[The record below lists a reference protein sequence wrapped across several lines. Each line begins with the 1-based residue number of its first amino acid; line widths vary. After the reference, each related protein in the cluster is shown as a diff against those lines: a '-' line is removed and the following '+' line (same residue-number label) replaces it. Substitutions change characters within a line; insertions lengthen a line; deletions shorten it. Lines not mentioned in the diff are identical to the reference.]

1 MNKVLKIA
9 FLLAFALIAS
19 AKSFAQ
25 NNVTA
30 TLLEAGTEEPVGYAT
45 ASLTA
50 EGSET
55 VYKYATSN
63 TKGVVT
69 IESVKDGNYT
79 FKVELMGYK
88 TVTKEVTVKGAALNL
103 GNIILEEDAEVL
115 DAASVSDMANPIIV
129 KKDTVEYNA
138 SSFLTTDND
147 MLQNLLAK
155 LPGIEVGSDGSIT
168 ANGENVTRIYIDGKT
183 FFMDDPQL
191 ASQNIPAKMVEKV
204 KVIKKKSEQAEFSGI
219 DDGQEETV
227 IDLSVQQ
234 SMMNGIF
241 ANVMLGGGHDFK
253 GEKISADVAAQDKL
267 GALAANDAFRFQ
279 SNAMI
284 GNFKSNSQIS
294 LILNASNSGM
304 GGMGGRGGGFGGGG
318 FGGPGGGMGGGG
330 LTTSYMAG
338 LNGAFDLLDNKME
351 LSSNYNYNGSNSLTG
366 SMSTSYVTQTDG
378 SQVTNWTNSLGTS
391 NNGGHNIGV
400 RLTHKFSDS
409 ANIVFEPQI
418 RFNKTGSVSSQLN
431 NSEHSL
437 RGLTNEGWS
446 NSISDGDNISTS
458 GRFVYRQRIIIPG
471 RTLSVNLNWNYGT
484 NNSESF
490 TQSLTKM
497 YASGLELDPSIVN
510 QRNQNNST
518 NASAGARIEYVEPM
532 GNNFYLSGNYSYNW
546 SMSNTSKD
554 TYNSSAT
561 DMAAFLRAY
570 DNPKLLESIKDQY
583 NRNGEVYDDVYSN
596 KIYNR
601 TIQQQIGANVMY
613 QSEGM
618 NAQVGASLMP
628 RNVVNETNGKPYYD
642 NAMNWAP
649 NASIRADLGENANL
663 RINYTGRSN
672 QPSTSQ
678 LMPVM
683 DNSNP
688 TRMSLG
694 NPYLTSYFN
703 HNFRTE
709 IGYTDR
715 TTFFTTRLSAN
726 GGVNQS
732 PIVNATWMDNNSV
745 QYSFPINAAPSWN
758 GSLSWM
764 INTPIAKS
772 NFRINNNLSMN
783 YSESHSFIGV
793 ANINMDPYFN
803 ANKEFDYE
811 LFHNT
816 FFGDNPTLKFNDYF
830 KDNKNQN
837 LSFNENLR
845 LTYRSDYFEATIGG
859 RTRVSIPKS
868 TYESLNSSPT
878 TWNNA
883 VSLNVTWNEP
893 NTGLGLTADGTYN
906 WYIGYTTNQP
916 ANFIINAEITKLIFN
931 NNATLAIRGY
941 DLLNQTKSFNES
953 ISGNRRTESRTLT
966 LGRYVIVSL
975 TFRFGTFGNG
985 RGNRG
990 GGRGGRGGGMPMGG
1004 GMPGGG
1010 MPPMGGGM
1018 PPMGGGGRP
1027 F

>member
-1 MNKVLKIA
+1 MNKLLRIA
-9 FLLAFALIAS
+9 LVIAVS
-19 AKSFAQ
+19 LTAAAQSFAQ
-25 NNVTA
+25 NITA
-30 TLLEAGTEEPVGYAT
+30 TLKEAATGDPVGYAT
-45 ASLTA
+45 ASITP
-50 EGSET
+50 EGSES
-55 VYKYATSN
+55 VYKYSISDA
-63 TKGVVT
+63 KGAVN
-69 IESVKDGNYT
+69 IESVKDGTYT

-88 TVTKEVTVKGAALNL
+88 TYSKEITVKGESVAL
-103 GNIILEEDAEVL
+103 GEIKLEEDSEML
-115 DAASVSDMANPIIV
+115 DAAVVSDVANPIVV

-138 SSFLTTDND
+138 SSFLVTDND

-155 LPGIEVGSDGSIT
+155 LPGLEVNSDGSIT
-168 ANGENVTRIYIDGKT
+168 ANGETVTRIYIDGKT
-183 FFMDDPQL
+183 FFLDDPQL

-227 IDLSVQQ
+227 IDLTVQQ

-241 ANVMLGGGHDFK
+241 ANVMLGGGHDMK
-253 GEKISADVAAQDKL
+253 GEKISAEVAAQDKL
-267 GALAANDAFRFQ
+267 GALAQNDAFRFQ

-294 LILNASNSGM
+294 LILNASNAGG

-318 FGGPGGGMGGGG
+318 FGGPGGGGGGMGGG

-351 LSSNYNYNGSNSLTG
+351 LSSNYSYNGSNSLTG

-378 SQVTNWTNSLGTS
+378 SQVTNWTNSKGTS
-391 NNGGHNIGV
+391 NNGGHSIGV
-400 RLTHKFSDS
+400 RMTHKFSDS

-418 RFNKTGSVSSQLN
+418 RFNKTGSVSSSLN
-431 NSEHSL
+431 SSEHSL
-437 RGLTNEGWS
+437 RGLTNDGWS
-446 NSISDGDNISTS
+446 SNISNGDNISTS
-458 GRFVYRQRIIIPG
+458 GRFVYRQRILIPG

-490 TQSLTKM
+490 TQSLTNM
-497 YASGLELDPSIVN
+497 YVGSIMNKNYVN
-510 QRNQNNST
+510 QRNENKST

-546 SMSNTSKD
+546 SRSNSSKD
-554 TYNSSAT
+554 TFNSGLY
-561 DMAAFLRAY
+561 DQNAFSL
-570 DNPKLLESIKDQY
+570 DNLIY
-583 NRNGEVYDDVYSN
+583 NRNGEVYDEVYSN
-596 KIYNR
+596 KIINR

-618 NAQVGASLMP
+618 NAQVGASIMP
-628 RNVVNETNGKPYYD
+628 RNIFNETNGKQYTD

-672 QPSTSQ
+672 QPSTNQ

-683 DNSNP
+683 DNTNP

-709 IGYTDR
+709 IGYTNR
-715 TTFFTTRLSAN
+715 TTFFSTRLSAN
-726 GGVNQS
+726 GSVNQN
-732 PIVNATWMDNNSV
+732 PIVNATWMDNASV
-745 QYSFPINAAPSWN
+745 QYSFPINASPSWN

-764 INTPIAKS
+764 INTPIGKS

-783 YSESHSFIGV
+783 YSESHSYLGV
-793 ANINMDPYFN
+793 ASIDMTGYFN
-803 ANKEFDYE
+803 EAKEFDYE
-811 LFHNT
+811 LFHSDY
-816 FFGDNPTLKFNDYF
+816 FGDNPTKNFNDYF

-845 LTYRSDYFEATIGG
+845 ITYRLDYFEATVGG
-859 RTRVSIPKS
+859 RTRVSMPKS

-878 TWNNA
+878 TWNNS

-916 ANFIINAEITKLIFN
+916 ANFIVNTEITKLIFN

-941 DLLNQTKSFNES
+941 DLLNQTKTFNES
-953 ISGNRRTESRTLT
+953 ISGNRRTESRSLA

-975 TFRFGTFGNG
+975 TFRFGTFG

-990 GGRGGRGGGMPMGG
+990 GGRGGNRGGGGFQGGGMMGGGMPMGG
-1004 GMPGGG
+1004 GM
-1010 MPPMGGGM
+1010 M
-1018 PPMGGGGRP
+1018 GGGRP
-1027 F
+1027 PM

>member
-1 MNKVLKIA
+1 MNKLLRIA
-9 FLLAFALIAS
+9 LVIAVS
-19 AKSFAQ
+19 LTAAAQSFAQ
-25 NNVTA
+25 NITA
-30 TLLEAGTEEPVGYAT
+30 TLKEAATGDPVGYAT
-45 ASLTA
+45 ASITP
-50 EGSET
+50 EGSES
-55 VYKYATSN
+55 VYKYSISD
-63 TKGVVT
+63 TKGAVN
-69 IESVKDGNYT
+69 IESVKDGTYT

-88 TVTKEVTVKGAALNL
+88 TYSKEITVKGESVAL
-103 GNIILEEDAEVL
+103 GEIKLEEDSEML
-115 DAASVSDMANPIIV
+115 DAAVVSDVANPIVV

-138 SSFLTTDND
+138 SSFLVTDND

-155 LPGIEVGSDGSIT
+155 LPGLEVNSDGSIT
-168 ANGENVTRIYIDGKT
+168 ANGETVTRIYIDGKT
-183 FFMDDPQL
+183 FFLDDPQL

-227 IDLSVQQ
+227 IDLTVQQ

-241 ANVMLGGGHDFK
+241 ANVMLGGGHDMK
-253 GEKISADVAAQDKL
+253 GEKISAEVAAQDKL
-267 GALAANDAFRFQ
+267 GALAQNDAFRFQ

-294 LILNASNSGM
+294 LILNASNSGG

-318 FGGPGGGMGGGG
+318 FGGPGGGGGMGGG

-351 LSSNYNYNGSNSLTG
+351 LSSNYSYNGSNSLTG

-378 SQVTNWTNSLGTS
+378 SQVTNWTNSKGTS
-391 NNGGHNIGV
+391 NNGGHSIGV
-400 RLTHKFSDS
+400 RMTHKFSDS

-418 RFNKTGSVSSQLN
+418 RFNKTGSVSSSLN
-431 NSEHSL
+431 SSEHSL
-437 RGLTNEGWS
+437 RGLTNDGWS
-446 NSISDGDNISTS
+446 SNISNGDNISTS
-458 GRFVYRQRIIIPG
+458 GRFVYRQRILIPG

-490 TQSLTKM
+490 TQSLTNM
-497 YASGLELDPSIVN
+497 YVGSIMNKNYVN
-510 QRNQNNST
+510 QRNENKST

-546 SMSNTSKD
+546 SRSNSSKD
-554 TYNSSAT
+554 TFNSGLY
-561 DMAAFLRAY
+561 DQNAFSL
-570 DNPKLLESIKDQY
+570 DNLIY
-583 NRNGEVYDDVYSN
+583 NRNGEVYDEVYSN
-596 KIYNR
+596 KIINR

-618 NAQVGASLMP
+618 NAQVGASIMP
-628 RNVVNETNGKPYYD
+628 RNIFNETNGKQYTD

-672 QPSTSQ
+672 QPSTNQ

-683 DNSNP
+683 DNTNP

-709 IGYTDR
+709 IGYTNR
-715 TTFFTTRLSAN
+715 TTFFSTRLSAN
-726 GGVNQS
+726 GSVNQN
-732 PIVNATWMDNNSV
+732 PIVNATWMDNASV
-745 QYSFPINAAPSWN
+745 QYSFPINASPSWN

-764 INTPIAKS
+764 INTPIGKS

-783 YSESHSFIGV
+783 YSESHSYLGV
-793 ANINMDPYFN
+793 ASIDMTGYFN
-803 ANKEFDYE
+803 EAKEFDYE
-811 LFHNT
+811 LFHSDY
-816 FFGDNPTLKFNDYF
+816 FGDNPTKNFNDYF

-845 LTYRSDYFEATIGG
+845 ITYRLDYFEATVGG
-859 RTRVSIPKS
+859 RTRVSMPKS

-878 TWNNA
+878 TWNNS

-916 ANFIINAEITKLIFN
+916 ANFIVNTEITKLIFN

-941 DLLNQTKSFNES
+941 DLLNQTKTFNES
-953 ISGNRRTESRTLT
+953 ISGNRRTESRSLA

-975 TFRFGTFGNG
+975 TFRFGTFG

-990 GGRGGRGGGMPMGG
+990 GGRGGNRGGGGFQGGGMMGGGMPMGG
-1004 GMPGGG
+1004 GM
-1010 MPPMGGGM
+1010 M
-1018 PPMGGGGRP
+1018 GGGRP
-1027 F
+1027 PM

>member
-1 MNKVLKIA
+1 MNKLLRIA
-9 FLLAFALIAS
+9 LVIAVS
-19 AKSFAQ
+19 LTAAAQSFAQ
-25 NNVTA
+25 NITA
-30 TLLEAGTEEPVGYAT
+30 TLKEAATGDPVGYAT
-45 ASLTA
+45 ASITP
-50 EGSET
+50 EGSES
-55 VYKYATSN
+55 VYKYSISD
-63 TKGVVT
+63 TKGAVN
-69 IESVKDGNYT
+69 IESVKDGTYT

-88 TVTKEVTVKGAALNL
+88 TYSKEITVKGESVAL
-103 GNIILEEDAEVL
+103 GEIKLEEDSEML
-115 DAASVSDMANPIIV
+115 DAAVVSDVANPIVV

-138 SSFLTTDND
+138 SSFLVTDND

-155 LPGIEVGSDGSIT
+155 LPGLEVNSDGSIT
-168 ANGENVTRIYIDGKT
+168 ANGETVTRIYIDGKT
-183 FFMDDPQL
+183 FFLDDPQL

-227 IDLSVQQ
+227 IDLTVQQ

-241 ANVMLGGGHDFK
+241 ANVMLGGGHDMK
-253 GEKISADVAAQDKL
+253 GEKISAEVAAQDKL
-267 GALAANDAFRFQ
+267 GALAQNDAFRFQ

-294 LILNASNSGM
+294 LILNASNAGG

-318 FGGPGGGMGGGG
+318 FGGPGGGGGGMGGG

-351 LSSNYNYNGSNSLTG
+351 LSSNYSYNGSNSLTG

-378 SQVTNWTNSLGTS
+378 SQVTNWTNSKGTS

-400 RLTHKFSDS
+400 RMTHKFSDS

-418 RFNKTGSVSSQLN
+418 RFNKTGSVSSSLN
-431 NSEHSL
+431 SSEHSL
-437 RGLTNEGWS
+437 RGLTNDGWS
-446 NSISDGDNISTS
+446 SNISNGDNISTS
-458 GRFVYRQRIIIPG
+458 GRFVYRQRILIPG

-490 TQSLTKM
+490 TQSLTNM
-497 YASGLELDPSIVN
+497 YVGSIMNKNYVN
-510 QRNQNNST
+510 QRNENKST

-546 SMSNTSKD
+546 SRSNSSKD
-554 TYNSSAT
+554 TFNSGLY
-561 DMAAFLRAY
+561 DQNAFSL
-570 DNPKLLESIKDQY
+570 DNLIY
-583 NRNGEVYDDVYSN
+583 NRNGEVYDEVYSN
-596 KIYNR
+596 KIINR

-618 NAQVGASLMP
+618 NAQVGASIMP
-628 RNVVNETNGKPYYD
+628 RNIFNETNGKQYTD

-672 QPSTSQ
+672 QPSTNQ

-683 DNSNP
+683 DNTNP

-709 IGYTDR
+709 IGYTNR
-715 TTFFTTRLSAN
+715 TTFFSTRLSAN
-726 GGVNQS
+726 GSVNQN
-732 PIVNATWMDNNSV
+732 PIVNATWMDNASV
-745 QYSFPINAAPSWN
+745 QYSFPINASPSWN

-764 INTPIAKS
+764 INTPIGKS

-783 YSESHSFIGV
+783 YSESHSYLGV
-793 ANINMDPYFN
+793 ASIDMTGYFN
-803 ANKEFDYE
+803 EAKEFDYE
-811 LFHNT
+811 LFHSDY
-816 FFGDNPTLKFNDYF
+816 FGDNPTKNFNDYF

-845 LTYRSDYFEATIGG
+845 ITYRLDYFEATVGG
-859 RTRVSIPKS
+859 RTRVSMPKS

-878 TWNNA
+878 TWNNS

-916 ANFIINAEITKLIFN
+916 ANFIVNTEITKLIFN

-941 DLLNQTKSFNES
+941 DLLNQTKTFNES
-953 ISGNRRTESRTLT
+953 ISGNRRTESRSLA

-975 TFRFGTFGNG
+975 TFRFGTFG

-990 GGRGGRGGGMPMGG
+990 GGRGGNRGGGGFQGGGFQGGGMPMGG
-1004 GMPGGG
+1004 GM
-1010 MPPMGGGM
+1010 M
-1018 PPMGGGGRP
+1018 GGGRP
-1027 F
+1027 PM

>member
-1 MNKVLKIA
+1 MNKLLRIA
-9 FLLAFALIAS
+9 LVIAVS
-19 AKSFAQ
+19 LTAAAQSFAQ
-25 NNVTA
+25 NITA
-30 TLLEAGTEEPVGYAT
+30 TLKEAATGDPVGYAT
-45 ASLTA
+45 ASITP
-50 EGSET
+50 EGSES
-55 VYKYATSN
+55 VYKYSISD
-63 TKGVVT
+63 TKGAVN
-69 IESVKDGNYT
+69 IESVKDGTYT

-88 TVTKEVTVKGAALNL
+88 TYSKEITVKGESVAL
-103 GNIILEEDAEVL
+103 GEIKLEEDSEML
-115 DAASVSDMANPIIV
+115 DAAVVSDVANPIVV

-138 SSFLTTDND
+138 SSFLVTDND

-155 LPGIEVGSDGSIT
+155 LPGLEVNSDGSIT

-183 FFMDDPQL
+183 FFLDDPQL

-227 IDLSVQQ
+227 IDLTVQQ

-241 ANVMLGGGHDFK
+241 ANVMLGGGHDMK
-253 GEKISADVAAQDKL
+253 GEKISAEVAAQDKL
-267 GALAANDAFRFQ
+267 GALAQNDAFRFQ

-294 LILNASNSGM
+294 LILNASNSGG

-318 FGGPGGGMGGGG
+318 FGGPGGGGGMGGG

-351 LSSNYNYNGSNSLTG
+351 LSSNYSYNGSNSLTG

-378 SQVTNWTNSLGTS
+378 SQVTNWTNSKGTS
-391 NNGGHNIGV
+391 NNGGHNIGI
-400 RLTHKFSDS
+400 RMTHKFSDS

-418 RFNKTGSVSSQLN
+418 RFNKTGSVSSSLN
-431 NSEHSL
+431 SSEHSL
-437 RGLTNEGWS
+437 RGLTNDGWS
-446 NSISDGDNISTS
+446 SNISNGDNISTS
-458 GRFVYRQRIIIPG
+458 GRFVYRQRILIPG

-490 TQSLTKM
+490 TQSLTNM
-497 YASGLELDPSIVN
+497 YVGSLMNKNYVN
-510 QRNQNNST
+510 QRNENKST

-546 SMSNTSKD
+546 SRSNSSKD
-554 TYNSSAT
+554 TFNSGLY
-561 DMAAFLRAY
+561 DQNAFSL
-570 DNPKLLESIKDQY
+570 DNLIY
-583 NRNGEVYDDVYSN
+583 NRNGEVYDEVYSN
-596 KIYNR
+596 KIINR

-618 NAQVGASLMP
+618 NAQVGASIMP
-628 RNVVNETNGKPYYD
+628 RNIFNETNGKQYTD

-672 QPSTSQ
+672 QPSTNQ

-683 DNSNP
+683 DNTNP

-709 IGYTDR
+709 IGYTNR
-715 TTFFTTRLSAN
+715 TTFFSTRLSAN
-726 GGVNQS
+726 GSVNQS
-732 PIVNATWMDNNSV
+732 PIVNATWMDNASV

-764 INTPIAKS
+764 INTPIGKS

-783 YSESHSFIGV
+783 YSESHSYLGV
-793 ANINMDPYFN
+793 ASIDMTGYFN
-803 ANKEFDYE
+803 EAKEFDYE
-811 LFHNT
+811 LFHSDY
-816 FFGDNPTLKFNDYF
+816 FGDNPTKNFNDYF

-845 LTYRSDYFEATIGG
+845 ITYRLDYFEATVGG
-859 RTRVSIPKS
+859 RTRVSMPKS

-878 TWNNA
+878 TWNNS

-916 ANFIINAEITKLIFN
+916 ANFIVNTEITKLIFN

-941 DLLNQTKSFNES
+941 DLLNQTKTFNES
-953 ISGNRRTESRTLT
+953 ISGNRRTESRSLA

-975 TFRFGTFGNG
+975 TFRFGTFG

-990 GGRGGRGGGMPMGG
+990 GGRGGNRGGGGFQGGGMMGG
-1004 GMPGGG
+1004 GFGGG
-1010 MPPMGGGM
+1010 MMGGGM
-1018 PPMGGGGRP
+1018 PPM
-1027 F
+1027 

>member
-1 MNKVLKIA
+1 MNKLLRIA
-9 FLLAFALIAS
+9 LVIAVS
-19 AKSFAQ
+19 LTAAAQSFAQ
-25 NNVTA
+25 NITA
-30 TLLEAGTEEPVGYAT
+30 TLKEAATGDPVGYAT
-45 ASLTA
+45 ASITP
-50 EGSET
+50 EGSES
-55 VYKYATSN
+55 VYKYSISD
-63 TKGVVT
+63 TKGAVN
-69 IESVKDGNYT
+69 IESVKDGTYT

-88 TVTKEVTVKGAALNL
+88 TYSKEITVKGESVAL
-103 GNIILEEDAEVL
+103 GEIKLEEDSEML
-115 DAASVSDMANPIIV
+115 DAAVVSDVANPIVV

-138 SSFLTTDND
+138 SSFLVTDND

-155 LPGIEVGSDGSIT
+155 LPGLEVNSDGSIT

-183 FFMDDPQL
+183 FFLDDPQL

-227 IDLSVQQ
+227 IDLTVQQ

-241 ANVMLGGGHDFK
+241 ANVMLGGGHDMK
-253 GEKISADVAAQDKL
+253 GEKISAEVAAQDKL
-267 GALAANDAFRFQ
+267 GALAQNDAFRFQ

-294 LILNASNSGM
+294 LILNASNSGG

-318 FGGPGGGMGGGG
+318 FGGPGGGGGGMGGG

-351 LSSNYNYNGSNSLTG
+351 LSSNYSYNGSNSLTG

-378 SQVTNWTNSLGTS
+378 SQVTNWTNSKGTS

-400 RLTHKFSDS
+400 RMTHKFSDS

-418 RFNKTGSVSSQLN
+418 RFNKTGSVSSSLN
-431 NSEHSL
+431 SSEHSL
-437 RGLTNEGWS
+437 RGLTNDGWS
-446 NSISDGDNISTS
+446 SNISNGDNISTS
-458 GRFVYRQRIIIPG
+458 GRFVYRQRILIPG

-490 TQSLTKM
+490 TQSLTNM
-497 YASGLELDPSIVN
+497 YVGSLMNKNYVN
-510 QRNQNNST
+510 QRNENKST

-546 SMSNTSKD
+546 SRSNSSKD
-554 TYNSSAT
+554 TFNSGLY
-561 DMAAFLRAY
+561 DQNAFSL
-570 DNPKLLESIKDQY
+570 DNLIY
-583 NRNGEVYDDVYSN
+583 NRNGEVYDEVYSN
-596 KIYNR
+596 KIINR

-618 NAQVGASLMP
+618 NAQVGASIMP
-628 RNVVNETNGKPYYD
+628 RNIFNETNGKQYTD

-672 QPSTSQ
+672 QPSTNQ

-683 DNSNP
+683 DNTNP

-709 IGYTDR
+709 IGYTNR
-715 TTFFTTRLSAN
+715 TTFFSTRLSAN
-726 GGVNQS
+726 GSVNQS
-732 PIVNATWMDNNSV
+732 PIVNATWMDNASV

-764 INTPIAKS
+764 INTPIGKS

-783 YSESHSFIGV
+783 YSESHSYLGV
-793 ANINMDPYFN
+793 ASIDMTGYFN
-803 ANKEFDYE
+803 EAKEFDYE
-811 LFHNT
+811 LFHSDY
-816 FFGDNPTLKFNDYF
+816 FGDNPTKNFNDYF

-845 LTYRSDYFEATIGG
+845 ITYRLDYFEATVGG
-859 RTRVSIPKS
+859 RTRVSMPKS

-878 TWNNA
+878 TWNNS

-916 ANFIINAEITKLIFN
+916 ANFIVNTEITKLIFN

-941 DLLNQTKSFNES
+941 DLLNQTKTFNES
-953 ISGNRRTESRTLT
+953 ISGNRRTESRSLA

-975 TFRFGTFGNG
+975 TFRFGTFG

-990 GGRGGRGGGMPMGG
+990 GGRGGNRGGGGFGGGFGG
-1004 GMPGGG
+1004 GM
-1010 MPPMGGGM
+1010 MGGGM
-1018 PPMGGGGRP
+1018 PPM
-1027 F
+1027 

>member
-1 MNKVLKIA
+1 MNKLLRIA
-9 FLLAFALIAS
+9 LVIAVFLTAAAQ
-19 AKSFAQ
+19 SFAQ
-25 NNVTA
+25 NITA
-30 TLLEAGTEEPVGYAT
+30 TLKEAATGDPVGYAT
-45 ASLTA
+45 ASITP
-50 EGSET
+50 EGSES
-55 VYKYATSN
+55 VYKYSISD
-63 TKGVVT
+63 TKGAVN
-69 IESVKDGNYT
+69 IESVKDGTYT

-88 TVTKEVTVKGAALNL
+88 TYSKEITVKGESVAL
-103 GNIILEEDAEVL
+103 GEIKLEEDSEML
-115 DAASVSDMANPIIV
+115 DAAVVSDVANPIVV

-138 SSFLTTDND
+138 SSFLVTDND

-155 LPGIEVGSDGSIT
+155 LPGLEVNSDGSIT
-168 ANGENVTRIYIDGKT
+168 ANGETVTRIYIDGKT
-183 FFMDDPQL
+183 FFLDDPQL

-227 IDLSVQQ
+227 IDLTVQQ

-241 ANVMLGGGHDFK
+241 ANVMLGGGHDMK
-253 GEKISADVAAQDKL
+253 GEKISAEVAAKDKL
-267 GALAANDAFRFQ
+267 GALAQNDAFRFQ

-294 LILNASNSGM
+294 LILNASNAG
-304 GGMGGRGGGFGGGG
+304 GAGMGGRGGGFGGGG
-318 FGGPGGGMGGGG
+318 FGGPGGGGGGMGGG

-351 LSSNYNYNGSNSLTG
+351 LSSNYSYNGSNSLTG

-378 SQVTNWTNSLGTS
+378 SQVTNWTNSKGTS

-400 RLTHKFSDS
+400 RMTHKFSDS

-418 RFNKTGSVSSQLN
+418 RFNKTGSVSSSLN
-431 NSEHSL
+431 SSEHSL
-437 RGLTNEGWS
+437 RGLTNDGWS
-446 NSISDGDNISTS
+446 SNISNGDNISTS
-458 GRFVYRQRIIIPG
+458 GRFVYRQRILIPG

-490 TQSLTKM
+490 TQSLTNM
-497 YASGLELDPSIVN
+497 YVGSIMNKNYVN
-510 QRNQNNST
+510 QRNENKST

-546 SMSNTSKD
+546 SRSNSSKD
-554 TYNSSAT
+554 TFNSGLY
-561 DMAAFLRAY
+561 DQNAFSL
-570 DNPKLLESIKDQY
+570 DNLIY
-583 NRNGEVYDDVYSN
+583 NRNGEVYDEVYSN
-596 KIYNR
+596 KIINR

-618 NAQVGASLMP
+618 NAQVGASIMP
-628 RNVVNETNGKPYYD
+628 RNIFNETNGKQYTD

-672 QPSTSQ
+672 QPSTNQ

-683 DNSNP
+683 DNTNP

-709 IGYTDR
+709 IGYTNR
-715 TTFFTTRLSAN
+715 TTFFSTRLSAN
-726 GGVNQS
+726 GSVNQN
-732 PIVNATWMDNNSV
+732 PIVNATWMDNASV
-745 QYSFPINAAPSWN
+745 QYSFPINASPSWN

-764 INTPIAKS
+764 INTPIGKS

-783 YSESHSFIGV
+783 YSESHSYLGV
-793 ANINMDPYFN
+793 ASIDMTGYFN
-803 ANKEFDYE
+803 EAKEFDYE
-811 LFHNT
+811 LFHSDY
-816 FFGDNPTLKFNDYF
+816 FGDNPTKNFNDYF

-845 LTYRSDYFEATIGG
+845 ITYRLDYFEATVGG
-859 RTRVSIPKS
+859 RTRVSMPKS

-878 TWNNA
+878 TWNNS

-916 ANFIINAEITKLIFN
+916 ANFIVNTEITKLIFN

-941 DLLNQTKSFNES
+941 DLLNQTKTFNES
-953 ISGNRRTESRTLT
+953 ISGNRRTESRSLA

-975 TFRFGTFGNG
+975 TFRFGTFG

-990 GGRGGRGGGMPMGG
+990 GGRGGNRGGGGFQGGGFQGGGMPMGG
-1004 GMPGGG
+1004 GM
-1010 MPPMGGGM
+1010 M
-1018 PPMGGGGRP
+1018 GGGRP
-1027 F
+1027 PM

>member
-1 MNKVLKIA
+1 MNKLLRIA
-9 FLLAFALIAS
+9 LVIAVS
-19 AKSFAQ
+19 LTAAAQSFAQ
-25 NNVTA
+25 NITA
-30 TLLEAGTEEPVGYAT
+30 TLKEAATGDPVGYAT
-45 ASLTA
+45 ASITP
-50 EGSET
+50 EGSES
-55 VYKYATSN
+55 VYKYSISD
-63 TKGVVT
+63 TKGAVN
-69 IESVKDGNYT
+69 IESVKDGTYT

-88 TVTKEVTVKGAALNL
+88 TYSKEITVKGESVAL
-103 GNIILEEDAEVL
+103 GEIKLEEDSEML
-115 DAASVSDMANPIIV
+115 DAAVVSDVANPIVV

-138 SSFLTTDND
+138 SSFLVTDND

-155 LPGIEVGSDGSIT
+155 LPGLEVNSDGSIT
-168 ANGENVTRIYIDGKT
+168 ANGETVTRIYIDGKT
-183 FFMDDPQL
+183 FFLDDPQL

-227 IDLSVQQ
+227 IDLTVQQ

-241 ANVMLGGGHDFK
+241 ANVMLGGGHDMK
-253 GEKISADVAAQDKL
+253 GEKISAEVAAQDKL
-267 GALAANDAFRFQ
+267 GALAQNDAFRFQ

-294 LILNASNSGM
+294 LILNASNSGG

-318 FGGPGGGMGGGG
+318 FGGPGGGGGGMGGG

-351 LSSNYNYNGSNSLTG
+351 LSSNYSYNGSNSLTG

-378 SQVTNWTNSLGTS
+378 SQVTNWTNSKGTS
-391 NNGGHNIGV
+391 NNGGHSIGV
-400 RLTHKFSDS
+400 RMTHKFSDS

-418 RFNKTGSVSSQLN
+418 RFNKTGSVSSSLN
-431 NSEHSL
+431 SSEHSL
-437 RGLTNEGWS
+437 RGLTNDGWS
-446 NSISDGDNISTS
+446 SNISNGDNISTS
-458 GRFVYRQRIIIPG
+458 GRFVYRQRILIPG

-490 TQSLTKM
+490 TQSLTNM
-497 YASGLELDPSIVN
+497 YVGSIMNKNYVN
-510 QRNQNNST
+510 QRNENKST

-546 SMSNTSKD
+546 SRSNSSKD
-554 TYNSSAT
+554 TFNSGLY
-561 DMAAFLRAY
+561 DQNAFSL
-570 DNPKLLESIKDQY
+570 DNLIY
-583 NRNGEVYDDVYSN
+583 NRNGEVYDEVYSN
-596 KIYNR
+596 KIINR

-618 NAQVGASLMP
+618 NAQVGASIMP
-628 RNVVNETNGKPYYD
+628 RNIFNETNGKQYTD

-672 QPSTSQ
+672 QPSTNQ

-683 DNSNP
+683 DNTNP

-709 IGYTDR
+709 IGYTNR
-715 TTFFTTRLSAN
+715 TTFFSTRLSAN
-726 GGVNQS
+726 GSVNQN
-732 PIVNATWMDNNSV
+732 PIVNATWMDNASV
-745 QYSFPINAAPSWN
+745 QYSFPINASPSWN

-764 INTPIAKS
+764 INTPIGKS

-783 YSESHSFIGV
+783 YSESHSYLGV
-793 ANINMDPYFN
+793 ASIDMTGYFN
-803 ANKEFDYE
+803 EAKEFDYE
-811 LFHNT
+811 LFHSDY
-816 FFGDNPTLKFNDYF
+816 FGDNPTKNFNDYF

-845 LTYRSDYFEATIGG
+845 ITYRLDYFEATVGG
-859 RTRVSIPKS
+859 RTRVSMPKS

-878 TWNNA
+878 TWNNS

-916 ANFIINAEITKLIFN
+916 ANFIVNTEITKLIFN

-941 DLLNQTKSFNES
+941 DLLNQTKTFNES
-953 ISGNRRTESRTLT
+953 ISGNRRTESRSLA

-975 TFRFGTFGNG
+975 TFRFGTFG

-990 GGRGGRGGGMPMGG
+990 GGRGGNRGGGGFQGGGMMGGGMPMGG
-1004 GMPGGG
+1004 GM
-1010 MPPMGGGM
+1010 M
-1018 PPMGGGGRP
+1018 GGGRP
-1027 F
+1027 PM

>member
-1 MNKVLKIA
+1 MNKLLRIA
-9 FLLAFALIAS
+9 LVIAVS
-19 AKSFAQ
+19 LTAAAQSFAQ
-25 NNVTA
+25 NITA
-30 TLLEAGTEEPVGYAT
+30 TLKEAATGDPVGYAT
-45 ASLTA
+45 ASITP
-50 EGSET
+50 EGSES
-55 VYKYATSN
+55 VYKYSISD
-63 TKGVVT
+63 TKGAVN
-69 IESVKDGNYT
+69 IESVKDGTYT

-88 TVTKEVTVKGAALNL
+88 TYSKEITVKGESVAL
-103 GNIILEEDAEVL
+103 GEIKLEEDSEML
-115 DAASVSDMANPIIV
+115 DAAVVSDVANPIVV

-138 SSFLTTDND
+138 SSFLVTDND

-155 LPGIEVGSDGSIT
+155 LPGLEVNSDGSIT
-168 ANGENVTRIYIDGKT
+168 ANGETVTRIYIDGKT
-183 FFMDDPQL
+183 FFLDDPQL

-227 IDLSVQQ
+227 IDLTVQQ

-241 ANVMLGGGHDFK
+241 ANVMLGGGHDMK
-253 GEKISADVAAQDKL
+253 GEKISAEVAAQDKL
-267 GALAANDAFRFQ
+267 GALAQNDAFRFQ

-294 LILNASNSGM
+294 LILNASNSGG

-318 FGGPGGGMGGGG
+318 FGGPGGGGGGMGGG

-351 LSSNYNYNGSNSLTG
+351 LSSNYSYNGSNSLTG

-378 SQVTNWTNSLGTS
+378 SQVTNWTNSKGTS
-391 NNGGHNIGV
+391 NNGGHSIGV
-400 RLTHKFSDS
+400 RMTHKFSDS

-418 RFNKTGSVSSQLN
+418 RFNKTGSVSSSLN
-431 NSEHSL
+431 SSEHSL
-437 RGLTNEGWS
+437 RGLTNDGWS
-446 NSISDGDNISTS
+446 SNISNGDNISTS
-458 GRFVYRQRIIIPG
+458 GRFVYRQRILIPG

-490 TQSLTKM
+490 TQSLTNM
-497 YASGLELDPSIVN
+497 YVGSIMNKNYVN
-510 QRNQNNST
+510 QRNENKST

-546 SMSNTSKD
+546 SRSNSSKD
-554 TYNSSAT
+554 TFNSGLY
-561 DMAAFLRAY
+561 DQNAFSL
-570 DNPKLLESIKDQY
+570 DNLIY
-583 NRNGEVYDDVYSN
+583 NRNGEVYDEVYSN
-596 KIYNR
+596 KIINR

-618 NAQVGASLMP
+618 NAQVGASIMP
-628 RNVVNETNGKPYYD
+628 RNIFNETNGKQYTD

-672 QPSTSQ
+672 QPSTNQ

-683 DNSNP
+683 DNTNP

-709 IGYTDR
+709 IGYTNR
-715 TTFFTTRLSAN
+715 TTFFSTRLSAN
-726 GGVNQS
+726 GSVNQS
-732 PIVNATWMDNNSV
+732 PIVNATWMDNASV
-745 QYSFPINAAPSWN
+745 QYSFPINASPSWN

-764 INTPIAKS
+764 INTPIGKS

-783 YSESHSFIGV
+783 YSESHSYLGV
-793 ANINMDPYFN
+793 ASIDMTGYFN
-803 ANKEFDYE
+803 EAKEFDYE
-811 LFHNT
+811 LFHSDY
-816 FFGDNPTLKFNDYF
+816 FGDNPTKNFNDYF

-845 LTYRSDYFEATIGG
+845 ITYRLDYFEATVGG
-859 RTRVSIPKS
+859 RTRVSMPKS

-878 TWNNA
+878 TWNNS

-916 ANFIINAEITKLIFN
+916 ANFIVNTEITKLIFN

-941 DLLNQTKSFNES
+941 DLLNQTKTFNES
-953 ISGNRRTESRTLT
+953 ISGNRRTESRSLA

-975 TFRFGTFGNG
+975 TFRFGTFG

-990 GGRGGRGGGMPMGG
+990 GGRGGNRGGGGFQGGGMMGGGMPMGG
-1004 GMPGGG
+1004 GM
-1010 MPPMGGGM
+1010 M
-1018 PPMGGGGRP
+1018 GGGRP
-1027 F
+1027 PM

>member
-9 FLLAFALIAS
+9 LSLAFAIIAS
-19 AKSFAQ
+19 AQSFAQ

-30 TLLEAGTEEPVGYAT
+30 TLKEAGTEEPVGYAT
-45 ASLTA
+45 ASLTP

-63 TKGVVT
+63 AQGVVT
-69 IESVKDGNYT
+69 IESVRDGNYT

-88 TVTKEVTVKGAALNL
+88 TVTKEITVKGAALNL

-227 IDLSVQQ
+227 IDLTVQQ

-241 ANVMLGGGHDFK
+241 ANVMLGGGHDLK

-267 GALAANDAFRFQ
+267 GALSMNDAFRFQ

-294 LILNASNSGM
+294 LILNASNAGF
-304 GGMGGRGGGFGGGG
+304 GGMGGRGGGMGGGG

-330 LTTSYMAG
+330 LTTSSMAG

-378 SQVTNWTNSLGTS
+378 SQVTNWTNSKGTS
-391 NNGGHNIGV
+391 NNGGHSFGL
-400 RLTHKFSDS
+400 RMTHKFSDS

-431 NSEHSL
+431 SSEHST
-437 RGLTNEGWS
+437 RGLTNDGWS
-446 NSISDGDNISTS
+446 SSISNGDNISTS
-458 GRFVYRQRIIIPG
+458 GRLVYRQRILIPG

-490 TQSLTKM
+490 TQSLTNM
-497 YASGLELDPSIVN
+497 YTGGIATVNPIN
-510 QRNQNNST
+510 QRNENLSK
-518 NASAGARIEYVEPM
+518 NASAGARLEYVEPM
-532 GNNFYLSGNYSYNW
+532 GNNFYLSSNYSYNW
-546 SMSNTSKD
+546 SMSRTSKD
-554 TYNSSAT
+554 TYNSGS
-561 DMAAFLRAY
+561 Y
-570 DNPKLLESIKDQY
+570 DLNSFSLDNLVY
-583 NRNGEVYDDVYSN
+583 NKTGEVYDDVYSN

-628 RNVVNETNGKPYYD
+628 RNIFNETNGKTYTD

-672 QPSTSQ
+672 QPSTNQ

-726 GGVNQS
+726 GGVNQN
-732 PIVNATWMDNNSV
+732 PIVNASWMDNASV

-764 INTPIAKS
+764 LNTPIAKS

-783 YSESHSFIGV
+783 YSESHSYIGV
-793 ANINMDPYFN
+793 AQINMDPYFN

-816 FFGDNPTLKFNDYF
+816 FFGDNPSLNFNDYF

-845 LTYRSDYFEATIGG
+845 LTYRSDYFEATVGG

-883 VSLNVTWNEP
+883 VSLNLTWNEP
-893 NTGLGLTADGTYN
+893 NTGFGLTADGTYN

-916 ANFIINAEITKLIFN
+916 ANLIINTEITKLLFN

-941 DLLNQTKSFNES
+941 DLLNQTKTFNES
-953 ISGNRRTESRTLT
+953 ISGNRRTESRTLA

-975 TFRFGTFGNG
+975 TFRFGTFGNQ
-985 RGNRG
+985 RG

-1004 GMPGGG
+1004 PPAGMGGG

-1018 PPMGGGGRP
+1018 GGGRP

>member
-1 MNKVLKIA
+1 MNKLLRIA
-9 FLLAFALIAS
+9 LVIAVS
-19 AKSFAQ
+19 LTAAAQSFAQ
-25 NNVTA
+25 NITA
-30 TLLEAGTEEPVGYAT
+30 TLKEAATGDPVGYAT
-45 ASLTA
+45 ASITP
-50 EGSET
+50 EGSES
-55 VYKYATSN
+55 VYKYSISD
-63 TKGVVT
+63 TKGAVN
-69 IESVKDGNYT
+69 IESVKDGTYT

-88 TVTKEVTVKGAALNL
+88 TYSKEITVKGESVAL
-103 GNIILEEDAEVL
+103 GEIKLEEDSEML
-115 DAASVSDMANPIIV
+115 DAAVVSDVANPIVV

-138 SSFLTTDND
+138 SSFLVTDND

-155 LPGIEVGSDGSIT
+155 LPGLEVNSDGSIT
-168 ANGENVTRIYIDGKT
+168 ANGETVTRIYIDGKT
-183 FFMDDPQL
+183 FFLDDPQL

-227 IDLSVQQ
+227 IDLTVQQ

-241 ANVMLGGGHDFK
+241 ANVMLGGGHDMK
-253 GEKISADVAAQDKL
+253 GEKISAEVAAQDKL
-267 GALAANDAFRFQ
+267 GALAQNDAFRFQ

-294 LILNASNSGM
+294 LILNASNSGG

-318 FGGPGGGMGGGG
+318 FGGPGGGGGMGGG

-351 LSSNYNYNGSNSLTG
+351 LSSNYSYNGSNSLTG

-378 SQVTNWTNSLGTS
+378 SQVTNWTNSKGTS
-391 NNGGHNIGV
+391 NNGGHSIGV
-400 RLTHKFSDS
+400 RMTHKFSDS

-418 RFNKTGSVSSQLN
+418 RFNKTGSVSSSLN
-431 NSEHSL
+431 SSEHSL
-437 RGLTNEGWS
+437 RGLTNDGWS
-446 NSISDGDNISTS
+446 SNISNGDNISTS
-458 GRFVYRQRIIIPG
+458 GRFVYRQRILIPG

-490 TQSLTKM
+490 TQSLTNM
-497 YASGLELDPSIVN
+497 YVGSIMNKNYVN
-510 QRNQNNST
+510 QRNENKST

-546 SMSNTSKD
+546 SRSNSSKD
-554 TYNSSAT
+554 TFNSGLY
-561 DMAAFLRAY
+561 DQNAFSL
-570 DNPKLLESIKDQY
+570 DNLIY
-583 NRNGEVYDDVYSN
+583 NRNGEVYDEVYSN
-596 KIYNR
+596 KIINR

-618 NAQVGASLMP
+618 NAQVGASIMP
-628 RNVVNETNGKPYYD
+628 RNIFNETNGKQYTD

-672 QPSTSQ
+672 QPSTNQ

-683 DNSNP
+683 DNTNP

-709 IGYTDR
+709 IGYTNR
-715 TTFFTTRLSAN
+715 TTFFSTRLSAN
-726 GGVNQS
+726 GSVNQN
-732 PIVNATWMDNNSV
+732 PIVNATWMDNASV
-745 QYSFPINAAPSWN
+745 QYSFPINASPSWN

-783 YSESHSFIGV
+783 YSESHSYLGV
-793 ANINMDPYFN
+793 ASIDMTGYFN
-803 ANKEFDYE
+803 EAKEFDYE
-811 LFHNT
+811 LFHSDY
-816 FFGDNPTLKFNDYF
+816 FGDNPTKNFNDYF

-845 LTYRSDYFEATIGG
+845 ITYRLDYFEATVGG
-859 RTRVSIPKS
+859 RTRVSMPKS

-878 TWNNA
+878 TWNNS

-916 ANFIINAEITKLIFN
+916 ANFIVNTEITKLIFN

-941 DLLNQTKSFNES
+941 DLLNQTKTFNES
-953 ISGNRRTESRTLT
+953 ISGNRRTESRSLA

-975 TFRFGTFGNG
+975 TFRFGTFG

-990 GGRGGRGGGMPMGG
+990 GGRGGNRGGGGFQGGGMMGGGMPMGG
-1004 GMPGGG
+1004 GM
-1010 MPPMGGGM
+1010 M
-1018 PPMGGGGRP
+1018 GGGRP
-1027 F
+1027 PM

>member
-9 FLLAFALIAS
+9 ISLAFAVFAS
-19 AKSFAQ
+19 AQTFAQ

-30 TLLEAGTEEPVGYAT
+30 TLKEAGTEEPVGYAT
-45 ASLTA
+45 ASLTP

-55 VYKYATSN
+55 VSKYATSN
-63 TKGVVT
+63 ANGVVT
-69 IESVKDGNYT
+69 IESVRDGNYT

-88 TVTKEVTVKGAALNL
+88 TITKEITVKGAALNL
-103 GNIILEEDAEVL
+103 GTIILEEDAEVL
-115 DAASVSDMANPIIV
+115 DAARVSDMANPIVV

-155 LPGIEVGSDGSIT
+155 LPGIEVSSDGSIT

-204 KVIKKKSEQAEFSGI
+204 KVIKKKSEQAEFSGV

-227 IDLSVQQ
+227 IDLSVQP

-241 ANVMLGGGHDFK
+241 ANVMLGGGHDMK

-267 GALAANDAFRFQ
+267 GALAMNDAFRFQ

-294 LILNASNSGM
+294 VILNASNAGM
-304 GGMGGRGGGFGGGG
+304 GGMGGMGGG
-318 FGGPGGGMGGGG
+318 FGGPGGGFGGVGGGGMGGG
-330 LTTSYMAG
+330 LTTSWMGG

-351 LSSNYNYNGSNSLTG
+351 LSSNYNYNGSKSLTG
-366 SMSTSYVTQTDG
+366 SMSNSYVTQTDG
-378 SQVTNWTNSLGTS
+378 SQVNNWTNSMGTNN
-391 NNGGHNIGV
+391 NNGHTIGV
-400 RLTHKFSDS
+400 RLEHKFSDS

-418 RFNKTGSVSSQLN
+418 RFNKTNSLSTSLN
-431 NSEHSL
+431 SSEHSV
-437 RGLTNEGWS
+437 RGLTNDGWS
-446 NSISDGDNISTS
+446 SSTSNGDNISTS
-458 GRFVYRQRIIIPG
+458 GRFVYRQRILIPG
-471 RTLSVNLNWNYGT
+471 RTLTATLNWNYSS

-490 TQSLTKM
+490 TQSLTNVFGQADQINPLAKNF
-497 YASGLELDPSIVN
+497 VN
-510 QRNQNNST
+510 QRNENLST

-546 SMSNTSKD
+546 SISNTSKD
-554 TYNSSAT
+554 TYNSG
-561 DMAAFLRAY
+561 AY
-570 DNPKLLESIKDQY
+570 DQSAFNYNNLIY
-583 NRNGEVYDDVYSN
+583 NRTGEIYDDVYSN

-601 TIQQQIGANVMY
+601 NIQQQIGANVMY

-618 NAQVGASLMP
+618 HAQVGAALMP
-628 RNVVNETNGKPYYD
+628 RNILNETNGKSYTD

-649 NASIRADLGENANL
+649 NASIRADLSENINL
-663 RINYTGRSN
+663 RINYSGRSN

-703 HNFRTE
+703 HNLRTE
-709 IGYTDR
+709 VGFTDR
-715 TTFFTTRLSAN
+715 TTFFTTRFSAN
-726 GGVNQS
+726 GSVNQS
-732 PIVNATWMDNNSV
+732 PIVNATWMDNASV
-745 QYSFPINAAPSWN
+745 QYSFPINASPSWN

-764 INTPIAKS
+764 LNTPIGKS

-783 YSESHSFIGV
+783 YSESHSYIGV

-803 ANKEFDYE
+803 LDKEFDYE
-811 LFHNT
+811 LFHST
-816 FFGDNPTLKFNDYF
+816 FFGDKPTLNFDDYF

-916 ANFIINAEITKLIFN
+916 ANFIINTEITKLIFN

-941 DLLNQTKSFNES
+941 DLLNQTKTFNES
-953 ISGNRRTESRTLT
+953 ISGNRRTESRTLA

-990 GGRGGRGGGMPMGG
+990 GGRGGRGGRGG
-1004 GMPGGG
+1004 GMPAGG
-1010 MPPMGGGM
+1010 PPPGMGGGM

>member
-1 MNKVLKIA
+1 MNKILRIA
-9 FLLAFALIAS
+9 LLLAVSLTAA
-19 AKSFAQ
+19 AQTFAQ
-25 NNVTA
+25 NVTG
-30 TLLEAGTEEPVGYAT
+30 TLKDAVSGEPVGYAT
-45 ASLTA
+45 ASLTPQ
-50 EGSET
+50 GSES
-55 VYKYATSN
+55 VYKYAISENNGSFSIT
-63 TKGVVT
+63 
-69 IESVKDGNYT
+69 SVKDGTYT
-79 FKVELMGYK
+79 LRVELMGYK
-88 TVTKEVTVKGAALNL
+88 TVTREITVKGENVAL
-103 GNIILEEDAEVL
+103 GEIKFEEDVEML
-115 DAASVSDMANPIIV
+115 DAAVVSDVANPIIV

-138 SSFLTTDND
+138 SSFLVTDND

-155 LPGIEVGSDGSIT
+155 LPGLEVGSDGSIT
-168 ANGENVTRIYIDGKT
+168 ANGETVTRIYIDGKT
-183 FFMDDPQL
+183 FFLDDPQL

-227 IDLSVQQ
+227 IDLTVQQ

-253 GEKISADVAAQDKL
+253 GEKISAEVAAQDKL

-294 LILNASNSGM
+294 LILNASNSGG

-318 FGGPGGGMGGGG
+318 FGGPGGGGGGMGGMGGG

-338 LNGAFDLLDNKME
+338 LNGAFDLFDNKME
-351 LSSNYNYNGSNSLTG
+351 LSPNYSYNGSSSLSG

-378 SQVTNWTNSLGTS
+378 SQVTNWTNSKGTS
-391 NNGGHNIGV
+391 NNGGHGIGL
-400 RLTHKFSDS
+400 RLTHKFSDT

-418 RFNKTGSVSSQLN
+418 RFNNTSSVSSSLN
-431 NSEHSL
+431 SSEHSV
-437 RGLTNEGWS
+437 RGLTNDGWS
-446 NSISDGDNISTS
+446 SSISDGNSMSTS
-458 GRFVYRQRIIIPG
+458 GRFVYRQRILIPG
-471 RTLSVNLNWNYGT
+471 RTLTATFNWNYST

-490 TQSLTKM
+490 TQSLTNM
-497 YASGLELDPSIVN
+497 YLGGSSTPSFVN
-510 QRNQNNST
+510 QRNENLSK
-518 NASAGARIEYVEPM
+518 NASLTGRIEYVEPM

-546 SMSNTSKD
+546 SKSNSTKD
-554 TYNSSAT
+554 TFNSG
-561 DMAAFLRAY
+561 AY
-570 DNPKLLESIKDQY
+570 DQNAFSLDNLIY
-583 NRNGEVYDDVYSN
+583 NRNGEVYDEVYSN
-596 KIYNR
+596 KILNR
-601 TIQQQIGANVMY
+601 NIQQQIGANVMY

-618 NAQVGASLMP
+618 NAQIGASLMP
-628 RNVVNETNGKPYYD
+628 RNILNETNGKTYTD

-649 NASIRADLGENANL
+649 NASIRADLGENGNL

-715 TTFFTTRLSAN
+715 NTFFTTRLSAN
-726 GGVNQS
+726 GSVNQN
-732 PIVNATWMDNNSV
+732 PIVNATWMDQASV
-745 QYSFPINAAPSWN
+745 QYSFPVNASPSWN

-764 INTPIAKS
+764 LNTPIGKS
-772 NFRINNNLSMN
+772 NFRVNNNLSMN
-783 YSESHSFIGV
+783 YSESHSYIGQ
-793 ANINMDPYFN
+793 ANIDMTGYFN
-803 ANKEFDYE
+803 ENKEFDYE
-811 LFHNT
+811 LFHTN
-816 FFGDNPTLKFNDYF
+816 FFDSDNNPKSSFTDLF
-830 KDNKNQN
+830 KDNKTQN

-845 LTYRSDYFEATIGG
+845 ITYRLDYFEATVGG

-883 VSLNVTWNEP
+883 ISYNITWNEP
-893 NTGLGLTADGTYN
+893 NTGLGLTTDGTYN
-906 WYIGYTTNQP
+906 WYIGYTTDQP
-916 ANFIINAEITKLIFN
+916 ANFIMNAEITKLIFN

-966 LGRYVIVSL
+966 LGRFVIVSL
-975 TFRFGTFGNG
+975 TFRFGTFG

-990 GGRGGRGGGMPMGG
+990 GGRGNRGGNRCGGNFGGPGGGGMPMGG
-1004 GMPGGG
+1004 
-1010 MPPMGGGM
+1010 
-1018 PPMGGGGRP
+1018 PPMGGGGMP
-1027 F
+1027 MGMPPM

>member
-1 MNKVLKIA
+1 MNKLLRIA
-9 FLLAFALIAS
+9 LVIAVS
-19 AKSFAQ
+19 LTAAAQSFAQ
-25 NNVTA
+25 NITA
-30 TLLEAGTEEPVGYAT
+30 TLKEAATGDPVGYAT
-45 ASLTA
+45 ASITP
-50 EGSET
+50 EGSES
-55 VYKYATSN
+55 VYKYSISD
-63 TKGVVT
+63 TKGAVN
-69 IESVKDGNYT
+69 IESVKDGTYT

-88 TVTKEVTVKGAALNL
+88 TYSKEITVKGESVAL
-103 GNIILEEDAEVL
+103 GEIKLEEDSEML
-115 DAASVSDMANPIIV
+115 DAAVVSDVANPIVV

-138 SSFLTTDND
+138 SSFLVTDND

-155 LPGIEVGSDGSIT
+155 LPGLEVNSDGSIT

-183 FFMDDPQL
+183 FFLDDPQL

-227 IDLSVQQ
+227 IDLTVQQ

-241 ANVMLGGGHDFK
+241 ANVMLGGGHDMK
-253 GEKISADVAAQDKL
+253 GEKLSADVAAQDKL
-267 GALAANDAFRFQ
+267 GALAQNDAFRFQ

-294 LILNASNSGM
+294 LILNASNSGG

-318 FGGPGGGMGGGG
+318 FGGPGGGGGGMGGGG

-351 LSSNYNYNGSNSLTG
+351 LSSNYSYNGSNSLTG

-378 SQVTNWTNSLGTS
+378 SQVTNWTNSKGTS
-391 NNGGHNIGV
+391 NNGGHSIGV
-400 RLTHKFSDS
+400 RMTHKFSDS

-418 RFNKTGSVSSQLN
+418 RFNKTGSVSSSLN
-431 NSEHSL
+431 SSEHSL
-437 RGLTNEGWS
+437 RGLTNDGWS
-446 NSISDGDNISTS
+446 SNISNGDNISTS
-458 GRFVYRQRIIIPG
+458 GRFVYRQRILIPG

-490 TQSLTKM
+490 TQSLTNM
-497 YASGLELDPSIVN
+497 YVGSIMNKNYVN
-510 QRNQNNST
+510 QRNENKST

-546 SMSNTSKD
+546 STSNSSKD
-554 TYNSSAT
+554 TFNSGLY
-561 DMAAFLRAY
+561 DQNAFSL
-570 DNPKLLESIKDQY
+570 DNLIY
-583 NRNGEVYDDVYSN
+583 NRNGEVYDEVYSN
-596 KIYNR
+596 KIVNR

-618 NAQVGASLMP
+618 NAQVGASIMP
-628 RNVVNETNGKPYYD
+628 RNIFNETNGKQYTD

-672 QPSTSQ
+672 QPSTNQ

-683 DNSNP
+683 DNTNP

-726 GGVNQS
+726 GSVNQN
-732 PIVNATWMDNNSV
+732 PIVNATWMDNASV

-764 INTPIAKS
+764 INTPIGKS

-783 YSESHSFIGV
+783 YSESHSYLGV
-793 ANINMDPYFN
+793 ASIDMTGYFN
-803 ANKEFDYE
+803 EAKEFDYE
-811 LFHNT
+811 LFHSDY
-816 FFGDNPTLKFNDYF
+816 FGDNPTKNFNDYF

-845 LTYRSDYFEATIGG
+845 ITYRLDYFEATVGG
-859 RTRVSIPKS
+859 RTRVSMPKS

-878 TWNNA
+878 TWNNS

-916 ANFIINAEITKLIFN
+916 ANFIVNTEITKLIFN

-941 DLLNQTKSFNES
+941 DLLNQTKTFNES
-953 ISGNRRTESRTLT
+953 ISGNRRTESRSLA

-975 TFRFGTFGNG
+975 TFRFGTFG

-990 GGRGGRGGGMPMGG
+990 GGRGGNRGGGGFQGGGFGGGMPMGG
-1004 GMPGGG
+1004 GM
-1010 MPPMGGGM
+1010 MGGGM
-1018 PPMGGGGRP
+1018 PPM
-1027 F
+1027 

>member
-1 MNKVLKIA
+1 MNKLLRIA
-9 FLLAFALIAS
+9 LVIAVS
-19 AKSFAQ
+19 LTAAAQSFAQ
-25 NNVTA
+25 NITA
-30 TLLEAGTEEPVGYAT
+30 TLKEAATGDPVGYAT
-45 ASLTA
+45 ASITP
-50 EGSET
+50 EGSES
-55 VYKYATSN
+55 VYKYSISD
-63 TKGVVT
+63 TKGAVN
-69 IESVKDGNYT
+69 IESVKDGTYT

-88 TVTKEVTVKGAALNL
+88 TYSKEITVKGESVAL
-103 GNIILEEDAEVL
+103 GEIKLEEDSEML
-115 DAASVSDMANPIIV
+115 DAAVVSDVANPIVV

-138 SSFLTTDND
+138 SSFLVTDND

-155 LPGIEVGSDGSIT
+155 LPGLEVNSDGSIT
-168 ANGENVTRIYIDGKT
+168 ANGETVTRIYIDGKT
-183 FFMDDPQL
+183 FFLDDPQL

-227 IDLSVQQ
+227 IDLTVQQ

-241 ANVMLGGGHDFK
+241 ANVMLGGGHDMK
-253 GEKISADVAAQDKL
+253 GEKISAEVAAQDKL
-267 GALAANDAFRFQ
+267 GALAQNDAFRFQ

-294 LILNASNSGM
+294 LILNASNSGG

-318 FGGPGGGMGGGG
+318 FGGPGGGGGGMGGG

-351 LSSNYNYNGSNSLTG
+351 LSSNYSYNGSNSLTG

-378 SQVTNWTNSLGTS
+378 SQVTNWTNSKGTS
-391 NNGGHNIGV
+391 NNGGHSIGV
-400 RLTHKFSDS
+400 RMTHKFSDS

-418 RFNKTGSVSSQLN
+418 RFNKTGSVSSSLN
-431 NSEHSL
+431 SSEHSL
-437 RGLTNEGWS
+437 RGLTNDGWS
-446 NSISDGDNISTS
+446 SNISNGDNISTS
-458 GRFVYRQRIIIPG
+458 GRFVYRQRILIPG

-490 TQSLTKM
+490 TQSLTNM
-497 YASGLELDPSIVN
+497 YVGSIMNKNYVN
-510 QRNQNNST
+510 QRNENKST

-546 SMSNTSKD
+546 SRSNSSKD
-554 TYNSSAT
+554 TFNSGLY
-561 DMAAFLRAY
+561 DQNAFSL
-570 DNPKLLESIKDQY
+570 DNLIY
-583 NRNGEVYDDVYSN
+583 NRNGEVYDEVYSN
-596 KIYNR
+596 KIINR

-618 NAQVGASLMP
+618 NAQVGASIMP
-628 RNVVNETNGKPYYD
+628 RNIFNETNGKQYTD

-672 QPSTSQ
+672 QPSTNQ

-683 DNSNP
+683 DNTNP

-709 IGYTDR
+709 IGYTNR
-715 TTFFTTRLSAN
+715 TTFFSTRLSAN
-726 GGVNQS
+726 GSVNQS
-732 PIVNATWMDNNSV
+732 PIVNATWMDNASV
-745 QYSFPINAAPSWN
+745 QYSFPINASPSWN

-764 INTPIAKS
+764 INTPIGKS

-783 YSESHSFIGV
+783 YSESHSYLGV
-793 ANINMDPYFN
+793 ASIDMTGYFN
-803 ANKEFDYE
+803 EAKEFDYE
-811 LFHNT
+811 LFHSDY
-816 FFGDNPTLKFNDYF
+816 FGDNPTKNFNDYF

-845 LTYRSDYFEATIGG
+845 ITYRLDYFEATVGG
-859 RTRVSIPKS
+859 RTRVSMPKS
-868 TYESLNSSPT
+868 TYESMNSSPT
-878 TWNNA
+878 TWNNS

-916 ANFIINAEITKLIFN
+916 ANFIVNTEITKLIFN

-941 DLLNQTKSFNES
+941 DLLNQTKTFNES
-953 ISGNRRTESRTLT
+953 ISGNRRTESRSLA

-975 TFRFGTFGNG
+975 TFRFGTFG

-990 GGRGGRGGGMPMGG
+990 GGRGGNRGGGGFQGGGMMGGGMPMGG
-1004 GMPGGG
+1004 GM
-1010 MPPMGGGM
+1010 M
-1018 PPMGGGGRP
+1018 GGGRP
-1027 F
+1027 PM

>member
-1 MNKVLKIA
+1 MNKLLRIA
-9 FLLAFALIAS
+9 LVIAVS
-19 AKSFAQ
+19 LTAAAQSFAQ
-25 NNVTA
+25 NITA
-30 TLLEAGTEEPVGYAT
+30 TLKEAATGDPVGYAT
-45 ASLTA
+45 ASITP
-50 EGSET
+50 EGSES
-55 VYKYATSN
+55 VYKYSISD
-63 TKGVVT
+63 TKGAVN
-69 IESVKDGNYT
+69 IESVKDGTYT

-88 TVTKEVTVKGAALNL
+88 TYSKEITVKGESVAL
-103 GNIILEEDAEVL
+103 GEIKLEEDSEML
-115 DAASVSDMANPIIV
+115 DAAVVSDVANPIVV

-138 SSFLTTDND
+138 SSFLVTDND

-155 LPGIEVGSDGSIT
+155 LPGLEVNSDGSIT
-168 ANGENVTRIYIDGKT
+168 ANGETVTRIYIDGKT
-183 FFMDDPQL
+183 FFLDDPQL

-227 IDLSVQQ
+227 IDLTVQQ

-241 ANVMLGGGHDFK
+241 ANVMLGGGHDMK
-253 GEKISADVAAQDKL
+253 GEKISAEVAAQDKL
-267 GALAANDAFRFQ
+267 GALAQNDAFRFQ

-294 LILNASNSGM
+294 LILNASNSGG

-318 FGGPGGGMGGGG
+318 FGGPGGGGGMGGG

-351 LSSNYNYNGSNSLTG
+351 LSSNYSYNGSNSLTG

-378 SQVTNWTNSLGTS
+378 SQVTNWTNSKGTS

-400 RLTHKFSDS
+400 RMTHKFSDS

-418 RFNKTGSVSSQLN
+418 RFNKTGSVSSSLN
-431 NSEHSL
+431 SSEHSL
-437 RGLTNEGWS
+437 RGLTNDGWS
-446 NSISDGDNISTS
+446 SNISNGDNISTS
-458 GRFVYRQRIIIPG
+458 GRFVYRQRILIPG

-490 TQSLTKM
+490 TQSLTNM
-497 YASGLELDPSIVN
+497 YVGSIMNKNYVN
-510 QRNQNNST
+510 QRNENKST

-546 SMSNTSKD
+546 SRSNSSKD
-554 TYNSSAT
+554 TFNSGLY
-561 DMAAFLRAY
+561 DQNAFSL
-570 DNPKLLESIKDQY
+570 DNLIY
-583 NRNGEVYDDVYSN
+583 NRNGEVYDEVYSN
-596 KIYNR
+596 KIINR

-618 NAQVGASLMP
+618 NAQVGASIMP
-628 RNVVNETNGKPYYD
+628 RNIFNETNGKQYTD

-672 QPSTSQ
+672 QPSTNQ

-709 IGYTDR
+709 IGYTNR
-715 TTFFTTRLSAN
+715 TTFFSTRLSAN
-726 GGVNQS
+726 GSVNQS
-732 PIVNATWMDNNSV
+732 PIVNATWMDNASV
-745 QYSFPINAAPSWN
+745 QYSFPINASPSWN

-764 INTPIAKS
+764 INTPIGKS

-783 YSESHSFIGV
+783 YSESHSYLGV
-793 ANINMDPYFN
+793 ASIDMTGYFN
-803 ANKEFDYE
+803 EAKEFDYE
-811 LFHNT
+811 LFHSDY
-816 FFGDNPTLKFNDYF
+816 FGDNPTKNFNDYF

-845 LTYRSDYFEATIGG
+845 ITYRLDYFEATVGG
-859 RTRVSIPKS
+859 RTRVSMPKS

-878 TWNNA
+878 TWNNS

-916 ANFIINAEITKLIFN
+916 ANFIVNTEITKLIFN

-941 DLLNQTKSFNES
+941 DLLNQTKTFNES
-953 ISGNRRTESRTLT
+953 ISGNRRTESRSLA

-975 TFRFGTFGNG
+975 TFRFGTFG

-990 GGRGGRGGGMPMGG
+990 GGRGGNRGGGGFQGGGMMGGGMPMGG
-1004 GMPGGG
+1004 GM
-1010 MPPMGGGM
+1010 M
-1018 PPMGGGGRP
+1018 GGGRP
-1027 F
+1027 PM

>member
-1 MNKVLKIA
+1 MNKLLRIA
-9 FLLAFALIAS
+9 LVIAVS
-19 AKSFAQ
+19 LTAAAQSFAQ
-25 NNVTA
+25 NITA
-30 TLLEAGTEEPVGYAT
+30 TLKEAATGDHVGYAT
-45 ASLTA
+45 ASITP
-50 EGSET
+50 EGSES
-55 VYKYATSN
+55 VYKYSISD
-63 TKGVVT
+63 TKGAVN
-69 IESVKDGNYT
+69 IESVKDGTYT

-88 TVTKEVTVKGAALNL
+88 TYSKEITVKGESVAL
-103 GNIILEEDAEVL
+103 GEIKLEEDSEML
-115 DAASVSDMANPIIV
+115 DAAVVSDVANPIVV

-138 SSFLTTDND
+138 SSFLVTDND

-155 LPGIEVGSDGSIT
+155 LPGLEVNSDGSIT
-168 ANGENVTRIYIDGKT
+168 ANGETVTRIYIDGKT
-183 FFMDDPQL
+183 FFLDDPQL

-227 IDLSVQQ
+227 IDLTVQQ

-241 ANVMLGGGHDFK
+241 ANVMLGGGHDMK
-253 GEKISADVAAQDKL
+253 GEKISAEVAAQDKL
-267 GALAANDAFRFQ
+267 GALAQNDAFRFQ

-294 LILNASNSGM
+294 LILNASNSGG

-318 FGGPGGGMGGGG
+318 FGGPGGGGGMGGG

-351 LSSNYNYNGSNSLTG
+351 LSSNYSYNGSNSLTG

-378 SQVTNWTNSLGTS
+378 SQVTNWTNSKGTS
-391 NNGGHNIGV
+391 NNGGHSIGV
-400 RLTHKFSDS
+400 RMTHKFSDS

-418 RFNKTGSVSSQLN
+418 RFNKTGSVSSSLN
-431 NSEHSL
+431 SSEHSL
-437 RGLTNEGWS
+437 RGLTNDGWS
-446 NSISDGDNISTS
+446 SNISNGDNISTS
-458 GRFVYRQRIIIPG
+458 GRFVYRQRILIPG

-490 TQSLTKM
+490 TQSLTNM
-497 YASGLELDPSIVN
+497 YVGSIMNKNYVN
-510 QRNQNNST
+510 QRNENKST

-546 SMSNTSKD
+546 SRSNSSKD
-554 TYNSSAT
+554 TFNSGLY
-561 DMAAFLRAY
+561 DQNAFSL
-570 DNPKLLESIKDQY
+570 DNLIY
-583 NRNGEVYDDVYSN
+583 NRNGEVYDEVYSN
-596 KIYNR
+596 KIINR

-618 NAQVGASLMP
+618 NAQVGASIMP
-628 RNVVNETNGKPYYD
+628 RNIFNETNGKQYTD

-672 QPSTSQ
+672 QPSTNQ

-683 DNSNP
+683 DNTNP

-709 IGYTDR
+709 IGYTNR
-715 TTFFTTRLSAN
+715 TTFFSTRLSAN
-726 GGVNQS
+726 GSVNQN
-732 PIVNATWMDNNSV
+732 PIVNATWMDNASV
-745 QYSFPINAAPSWN
+745 QYSFPINASPSWN

-764 INTPIAKS
+764 INTPIGKS

-783 YSESHSFIGV
+783 YSESHSYLGV
-793 ANINMDPYFN
+793 ASIDMTGYFN
-803 ANKEFDYE
+803 EAKEFDYE
-811 LFHNT
+811 LFHSDY
-816 FFGDNPTLKFNDYF
+816 FGDNPTKNFNDYF

-845 LTYRSDYFEATIGG
+845 ITYRLDYFEATVGG
-859 RTRVSIPKS
+859 RTRVSMPKS

-878 TWNNA
+878 TWNNS

-916 ANFIINAEITKLIFN
+916 ANFIVNTEITKLIFN

-941 DLLNQTKSFNES
+941 DLLNQTKTFNES
-953 ISGNRRTESRTLT
+953 ISGNRRTESRSLA

-975 TFRFGTFGNG
+975 TFRFGTFG

-990 GGRGGRGGGMPMGG
+990 GGRGGNRGGGGFQGGGMPMGG
-1004 GMPGGG
+1004 GM
-1010 MPPMGGGM
+1010 M
-1018 PPMGGGGRP
+1018 GGGRP
-1027 F
+1027 PM

>member
-1 MNKVLKIA
+1 MNK
-9 FLLAFALIAS
+9 LLRIALILAVS
-19 AKSFAQ
+19 LTAAAQTFAQ
-25 NNVTA
+25 NITG
-30 TLLEAGTEEPVGYAT
+30 TLKETSTGEPVGYAT
-45 ASLTA
+45 ASITPA
-50 EGSET
+50 GSES
-55 VYKYATSN
+55 VYKYAISD
-63 TKGVVT
+63 TKGAFS
-69 IESVKDGNYT
+69 IESVKDGTYT
-79 FKVELMGYK
+79 LKVELMGYK
-88 TVTKEVTVKGAALNL
+88 TYTKEITVKGASVALGEIKL
-103 GNIILEEDAEVL
+103 DEDSEML
-115 DAASVSDMANPIIV
+115 DAAVVSDVANPIIV

-138 SSFLTTDND
+138 SSFLVTDND

-155 LPGIEVGSDGSIT
+155 LPGLEVSSDGSIT
-168 ANGENVTRIYIDGKT
+168 ANGETVTRIYIDGKT
-183 FFMDDPQL
+183 FFLDDPTL

-227 IDLSVQQ
+227 IDLTVQQ

-253 GEKISADVAAQDKL
+253 GEKISADVAAQDQL
-267 GALAANDAFRFQ
+267 GALAQNDAFRFQ
-279 SNAMI
+279 SNAMV

-294 LILNASNSGM
+294 VILNASNAGA
-304 GGMGGRGGGFGGGG
+304 GGMGGRGGGMGGGG
-318 FGGPGGGMGGGG
+318 FGGPGGGGGGMGGMGGG

-351 LSSNYNYNGSNSLTG
+351 LSSNYSYNGSNSLTG

-378 SQVTNWTNSLGTS
+378 SQVTNWTNSKGTS
-391 NNGGHNIGV
+391 NNGGHSIGM

-418 RFNKTGSVSSQLN
+418 RFNKTGSVSSSLN
-431 NSEHSL
+431 SSEHSV
-437 RGLTNEGWS
+437 RGLTNDGWS
-446 NSISDGDNISTS
+446 SSISDGNSINTS
-458 GRFVYRQRIIIPG
+458 GRFVYRQRILIPG

-484 NNSESF
+484 NDSESF
-490 TQSLTKM
+490 TQSLTNM
-497 YASGLELDPSIVN
+497 YTGSIMNKSFVN
-510 QRNQNNST
+510 QRNENKST

-546 SMSNTSKD
+546 SISNSSKD
-554 TYNSSAT
+554 TYNSGLY
-561 DMAAFLRAY
+561 DQDAFSL
-570 DNPKLLESIKDQY
+570 NNLTY

-596 KIYNR
+596 KIVNR

-618 NAQVGASLMP
+618 NAQIGASLMP
-628 RNVVNETNGKPYYD
+628 RNIFNETNGKSYTD

-649 NASIRADLGENANL
+649 NASIRADLGQNGNL
-663 RINYTGRSN
+663 RINYSGRSN
-672 QPSTSQ
+672 QPSTNQ

-703 HNFRTE
+703 HNLRTE

-715 TTFFTTRLSAN
+715 NTFFTTRLSLN
-726 GGVNQS
+726 GGVNQN
-732 PIVNATWMDNNSV
+732 PIVNATWMDNAAV
-745 QYSFPINAAPSWN
+745 QYSFPINASPSWN
-758 GSLSWM
+758 GSISWM
-764 INTPIAKS
+764 LNTPIGKS

-783 YSESHSFIGV
+783 YSESHSYLGV
-793 ANINMDPYFN
+793 ASIDMTGYFN

-811 LFHNT
+811 LFHSDY
-816 FFGDNPTLKFNDYF
+816 FGNNPTKNFNDYF

-845 LTYRSDYFEATIGG
+845 ITYRLDYFEATLGG
-859 RTRVSIPKS
+859 RTRVSMPKS
-868 TYESLNSSPT
+868 TYESVNSSPT
-878 TWNNA
+878 TWNNS
-883 VSLNVTWNEP
+883 VSMNITWNEP
-893 NTGLGLTADGTYN
+893 NTGLGLTTDGTYN
-906 WYIGYTTNQP
+906 WYIGYTTDQP
-916 ANFIINAEITKLIFN
+916 ANFIWNAEITKLIFN

-941 DLLNQTKSFNES
+941 DLLNQTKTFNES
-953 ISGNRRTESRTLT
+953 ISGNRRTESRSLA

-975 TFRFGTFGNG
+975 TFRFGTFGRGGRGGG

-990 GGRGGRGGGMPMGG
+990 GGGNFGGGMPAGG
-1004 GMPGGG
+1004 
-1010 MPPMGGGM
+1010 
-1018 PPMGGGGRP
+1018 PPMGGGGFP
-1027 F
+1027 GGGPM

>member
-45 ASLTA
+45 ASLTP

-69 IESVKDGNYT
+69 IESVRDGNYT

-147 MLQNLLAK
+147 MLQNLLSK

-204 KVIKKKSEQAEFSGI
+204 KVIKKKSEQAEFSGV

-227 IDLSVQQ
+227 IDLSVQP

-294 LILNASNSGM
+294 LILNASNAGF
-304 GGMGGRGGGFGGGG
+304 GGMGGRGGGGGG
-318 FGGPGGGMGGGG
+318 FGGGGMGGGMGGGG
-330 LTTSYMAG
+330 LTTNWMAG

-351 LSSNYNYNGSNSLTG
+351 LSSNYNYNGSNSLSG

-378 SQVTNWTNSLGTS
+378 SQVTNWTNSAGTNN
-391 NNGGHNIGV
+391 NNGHTIGV
-400 RLTHKFSDS
+400 RLQHKFSDA
-409 ANIVFEPQI
+409 ANIIFEPQI
-418 RFNKTGSVSSQLN
+418 RFNKTNSVSSQLN
-431 NSEHSL
+431 SSEHSL
-437 RGLTNEGWS
+437 RGLTNDGWS
-446 NSISDGDNISTS
+446 SSLSDGNSINTS
-458 GRFVYRQRIIIPG
+458 GRLVYRQRILIPG
-471 RTLSVNLNWNYGT
+471 RTLTATLNWNYGT

-490 TQSLTKM
+490 TQSLTNM
-497 YASGLELDPSIVN
+497 YTGGTSFANPIN
-510 QRNQNNST
+510 QRNENLST
-518 NASAGARIEYVEPM
+518 NASAGARLEYVEPM

-554 TYNSSAT
+554 TYNSG
-561 DMAAFLRAY
+561 AY
-570 DNPKLLESIKDQY
+570 DVNSFSLDNLVY
-583 NRNGEVYDDVYSN
+583 NRTGEVYDAVYSN
-596 KIYNR
+596 KIYNKN
-601 TIQQQIGANVMY
+601 IQQQIGANVMY

-618 NAQVGASLMP
+618 HAQVGASLMP
-628 RNVVNETNGKPYYD
+628 RKILNETNGKSYED

-649 NASIRADLGENANL
+649 NASIRADLGENANI
-663 RINYTGRSN
+663 RINYSGRSN
-672 QPSTSQ
+672 QPSTNQ

-715 TTFFTTRLSAN
+715 TTFFTTRFSAN

-732 PIVNATWMDNNSV
+732 PIVNATWMDNASV
-745 QYSFPINAAPSWN
+745 QYSFPINASPSWN

-783 YSESHSFIGV
+783 YSESHSYIGV

-803 ANKEFDYE
+803 ADKEFDYE
-811 LFHNT
+811 LFHNDY
-816 FFGDNPTLKFNDYF
+816 FGDNPTKNFNDYF

-859 RTRVSIPKS
+859 RTRVSMPKS

-883 VSLNVTWNEP
+883 VSLNITWNEP

-916 ANFIINAEITKLIFN
+916 ANFIINTEITKLIFN

-985 RGNRG
+985 RGGRG
-990 GGRGGRGGGMPMGG
+990 GGRGGRGGGMPGGMPMGGGMGGGMPMGGPPMGG

-1010 MPPMGGGM
+1010 
-1018 PPMGGGGRP
+1018 GRP

>member
-9 FLLAFALIAS
+9 FLLAFTLIAS

-45 ASLTA
+45 ASLTP

-147 MLQNLLAK
+147 MLQNLLSK

-204 KVIKKKSEQAEFSGI
+204 KVIKKKSEQAEFSGV

-227 IDLSVQQ
+227 IDLSVQP

-294 LILNASNSGM
+294 LILNASNAGF
-304 GGMGGRGGGFGGGG
+304 GGMGGRGGGGGG
-318 FGGPGGGMGGGG
+318 FGGGGMGGGMGGGG
-330 LTTSYMAG
+330 LTTNWMAG

-351 LSSNYNYNGSNSLTG
+351 LSSNYNYNGSNSLSG

-378 SQVTNWTNSLGTS
+378 SQVTNWTNSAGTNN
-391 NNGGHNIGV
+391 NNGHTIGV
-400 RLTHKFSDS
+400 RLQHKFSDA
-409 ANIVFEPQI
+409 ANIIFEPQI
-418 RFNKTGSVSSQLN
+418 RFNKTNSVSSQLN
-431 NSEHSL
+431 SSEHSL
-437 RGLTNEGWS
+437 RGLTNDGWS
-446 NSISDGDNISTS
+446 SSLSDGNSINAS
-458 GRFVYRQRIIIPG
+458 GRLVYRQRILIPG
-471 RTLSVNLNWNYGT
+471 RTLTATLNWNYGT

-490 TQSLTKM
+490 TQSLTNM
-497 YASGLELDPSIVN
+497 YTGGTSFANPIN
-510 QRNQNNST
+510 QRNENLST
-518 NASAGARIEYVEPM
+518 NASAGARLEYVEPM

-554 TYNSSAT
+554 TYNSG
-561 DMAAFLRAY
+561 AY
-570 DNPKLLESIKDQY
+570 DVSSFSLDNLIY
-583 NRNGEVYDDVYSN
+583 NRTGEIYDAVYSN
-596 KIYNR
+596 KIYNKN
-601 TIQQQIGANVMY
+601 IQQQIGANVMY

-618 NAQVGASLMP
+618 HAQVGASLMP
-628 RNVVNETNGKPYYD
+628 RNIVNETNGKKYED

-649 NASIRADLGENANL
+649 NASIRADLGENANI
-663 RINYTGRSN
+663 RINYSGRSN
-672 QPSTSQ
+672 QPSTNQ

-726 GGVNQS
+726 GGLNQS
-732 PIVNATWMDNNSV
+732 PIVNATWMDQASV
-745 QYSFPINAAPSWN
+745 QYSFPINASPSWN

-783 YSESHSFIGV
+783 YSESHSYIGV
-793 ANINMDPYFN
+793 ASINMDPYFN
-803 ANKEFDYE
+803 ADKEFDYE
-811 LFHNT
+811 LFHNDY
-816 FFGDNPTLKFNDYF
+816 FGDNPTKNFNDYF

-859 RTRVSIPKS
+859 RTRVSMPKS

-883 VSLNVTWNEP
+883 VSLNITWNEP

-916 ANFIINAEITKLIFN
+916 ANFIINTEITKLIFN

-975 TFRFGTFGNG
+975 TFRFGTFGNQ
-985 RGNRG
+985 RG
-990 GGRGGRGGGMPMGG
+990 GGRGRGGNRGGGMPMGG

-1010 MPPMGGGM
+1010 MPMGGGM

>member
-1 MNKVLKIA
+1 MNKLLRIA
-9 FLLAFALIAS
+9 LVIAVS
-19 AKSFAQ
+19 LTAAAQSFAQ
-25 NNVTA
+25 NITA
-30 TLLEAGTEEPVGYAT
+30 TLKEAATGDPVGYAT
-45 ASLTA
+45 ASITP
-50 EGSET
+50 EGSES
-55 VYKYATSN
+55 VYKYSISD
-63 TKGVVT
+63 TKGAVN
-69 IESVKDGNYT
+69 IESVKDGTYT

-88 TVTKEVTVKGAALNL
+88 TYSKEITVKGESVAL
-103 GNIILEEDAEVL
+103 GEIKLEEDSEML
-115 DAASVSDMANPIIV
+115 DAAVVSDVANPIVV

-138 SSFLTTDND
+138 SSFLVTDND

-155 LPGIEVGSDGSIT
+155 LPGLEVNSDGSIT
-168 ANGENVTRIYIDGKT
+168 ANGETVTRIYIDGKT
-183 FFMDDPQL
+183 FFLDDPQL

-227 IDLSVQQ
+227 IDLTVQQ

-241 ANVMLGGGHDFK
+241 ANVMLGGGHDMK
-253 GEKISADVAAQDKL
+253 GEKISAEVAAQDKL
-267 GALAANDAFRFQ
+267 GALAQNDAFRFQ

-294 LILNASNSGM
+294 LILNASNSGG

-318 FGGPGGGMGGGG
+318 FGGPGGGGDGMGGG

-351 LSSNYNYNGSNSLTG
+351 LSSNYSYNGSNSLTG

-378 SQVTNWTNSLGTS
+378 SQVTNWTNSKGTS
-391 NNGGHNIGV
+391 NNGGHSIGV
-400 RLTHKFSDS
+400 RMTHKFSDS

-418 RFNKTGSVSSQLN
+418 RFNKTGSVSSSLN
-431 NSEHSL
+431 SSEHSL
-437 RGLTNEGWS
+437 RGLTNDGWS
-446 NSISDGDNISTS
+446 SNISNGDNISTS
-458 GRFVYRQRIIIPG
+458 GRFVYRQRILIPG

-490 TQSLTKM
+490 TQSLTNM
-497 YASGLELDPSIVN
+497 YVGSIMNKNYVN
-510 QRNQNNST
+510 QRNENKST

-546 SMSNTSKD
+546 SRSNSSKD
-554 TYNSSAT
+554 TFNSGLY
-561 DMAAFLRAY
+561 DQNAFSL
-570 DNPKLLESIKDQY
+570 DNLIY
-583 NRNGEVYDDVYSN
+583 NRNGEVYDEVYSN
-596 KIYNR
+596 KIINR

-618 NAQVGASLMP
+618 NAQVGASIMP
-628 RNVVNETNGKPYYD
+628 RNIFNETNGKQYTD

-672 QPSTSQ
+672 QPSTNQ

-683 DNSNP
+683 DNTNP

-709 IGYTDR
+709 IGYTNR
-715 TTFFTTRLSAN
+715 TTFFSTRLSAN
-726 GGVNQS
+726 GSVNQN
-732 PIVNATWMDNNSV
+732 PIVNATWMDNASV
-745 QYSFPINAAPSWN
+745 QYSFPINASPSWN

-764 INTPIAKS
+764 INTPIGKS

-783 YSESHSFIGV
+783 YSESHSYLGV
-793 ANINMDPYFN
+793 ASIDMTGYFN
-803 ANKEFDYE
+803 EAKEFDYE
-811 LFHNT
+811 LFHSDY
-816 FFGDNPTLKFNDYF
+816 FGDNPTKNFNDYF

-845 LTYRSDYFEATIGG
+845 ITYRLDYFEATVGG
-859 RTRVSIPKS
+859 RTRVSMPKS

-878 TWNNA
+878 TWNNS

-916 ANFIINAEITKLIFN
+916 ANFIVNTEITKLIFN

-941 DLLNQTKSFNES
+941 DLLNQTKTFNES
-953 ISGNRRTESRTLT
+953 ISGNRRTESRSLA

-975 TFRFGTFGNG
+975 TFRFGTFG

-990 GGRGGRGGGMPMGG
+990 GGRGGNRGGGGFQGGGMMGGGMPMGG
-1004 GMPGGG
+1004 GM
-1010 MPPMGGGM
+1010 M
-1018 PPMGGGGRP
+1018 GGGRP
-1027 F
+1027 PM

>member
-1 MNKVLKIA
+1 MNKLLRIA
-9 FLLAFALIAS
+9 LVIAVS
-19 AKSFAQ
+19 LTAAAQSFAQ
-25 NNVTA
+25 NITA
-30 TLLEAGTEEPVGYAT
+30 TLKEAATGDPVGYAT
-45 ASLTA
+45 ASITP
-50 EGSET
+50 EGSES
-55 VYKYATSN
+55 VYKYSISD
-63 TKGVVT
+63 TKGAVN
-69 IESVKDGNYT
+69 IESVKDGTYT

-88 TVTKEVTVKGAALNL
+88 TYSKEITVKGESVAL
-103 GNIILEEDAEVL
+103 GEIKLEEDSEML
-115 DAASVSDMANPIIV
+115 DAAVVSDVANPIVV

-138 SSFLTTDND
+138 SSFLVTDND

-155 LPGIEVGSDGSIT
+155 LPGLEVNSDGSIT
-168 ANGENVTRIYIDGKT
+168 ANGETVTRIYIDGKT
-183 FFMDDPQL
+183 FFLDDPQL

-227 IDLSVQQ
+227 IDLTVQQ

-241 ANVMLGGGHDFK
+241 ANVMLGGGHDMK
-253 GEKISADVAAQDKL
+253 GEKISAEVAAQDKL
-267 GALAANDAFRFQ
+267 GALAQNDAFRFQ

-294 LILNASNSGM
+294 LILNASNSGG

-318 FGGPGGGMGGGG
+318 FGGPGGGGGGMGGG

-351 LSSNYNYNGSNSLTG
+351 LSSNYSYNGSNSLTG

-378 SQVTNWTNSLGTS
+378 SQVTNWTNSKGTS

-400 RLTHKFSDS
+400 RMTHKFSDS

-418 RFNKTGSVSSQLN
+418 RFNKTGSVSSSLN
-431 NSEHSL
+431 SSEHSL
-437 RGLTNEGWS
+437 RGLTNDGWS
-446 NSISDGDNISTS
+446 SNISNGDNISTS
-458 GRFVYRQRIIIPG
+458 GRFVYRQRILIPG

-490 TQSLTKM
+490 TQSLTNM
-497 YASGLELDPSIVN
+497 YVGSIMNKNYVN
-510 QRNQNNST
+510 QRNENKST

-546 SMSNTSKD
+546 SRSNSSKD
-554 TYNSSAT
+554 TFNSGLY
-561 DMAAFLRAY
+561 DQNAFSL
-570 DNPKLLESIKDQY
+570 DNLIY
-583 NRNGEVYDDVYSN
+583 NRNGEVYDEVYSN
-596 KIYNR
+596 KIINR

-618 NAQVGASLMP
+618 NAQVGASIMP
-628 RNVVNETNGKPYYD
+628 RNIFNETNGKQYTD

-672 QPSTSQ
+672 QPSTNQ

-683 DNSNP
+683 DNTNP

-709 IGYTDR
+709 IGYTNR
-715 TTFFTTRLSAN
+715 TTFFSTRLSAN
-726 GGVNQS
+726 GSVNQS
-732 PIVNATWMDNNSV
+732 PIVNATWMDNASV
-745 QYSFPINAAPSWN
+745 QYSFPINASPSWN

-764 INTPIAKS
+764 INTPIGKS

-783 YSESHSFIGV
+783 YSESHSYLGV
-793 ANINMDPYFN
+793 ASIDMTGYFN
-803 ANKEFDYE
+803 EAKEFDYE
-811 LFHNT
+811 LFHSDY
-816 FFGDNPTLKFNDYF
+816 FGDNPTKNFNDHF

-845 LTYRSDYFEATIGG
+845 ITYRLDYFEATVGG
-859 RTRVSIPKS
+859 RTRVSMPKS

-878 TWNNA
+878 TWNNS

-916 ANFIINAEITKLIFN
+916 ANFIVNTEITKLIFN

-941 DLLNQTKSFNES
+941 DLLNQTKTFNES
-953 ISGNRRTESRTLT
+953 ISGNRRTESRSLA

-975 TFRFGTFGNG
+975 TFRFGTFG

-990 GGRGGRGGGMPMGG
+990 GGRGGNRGGGGFQGGGMMGGGMPMGG
-1004 GMPGGG
+1004 GM
-1010 MPPMGGGM
+1010 M
-1018 PPMGGGGRP
+1018 GGGRP
-1027 F
+1027 PM